1 MNKTIAALYGS
12 FFGFFCRGWRAGLCK
27 PFAPSIAAQS
37 MVLDQDERIGHMF
50 GAIVFAPFLETVIFQ
65 LGIIELAKHWFKERR
80 MLPLILSTLMFSAMH
95 LVNGFEQ
102 AINMILFGAALVM
115 IYGAFRKHSVAHAFV
130 ATFSTHTTHNLLL
143 VLAAILFPQF
153 VDTARV
159 GCELSF

>member
-1 MNKTIAALYGS
+1 MNKTIAALYGI
-12 FFGFFCRGWRAGLCK
+12 FFGLLTAVAVGVLDCASRLLH
-27 PFAPSIAAQS
+27 PSAAQS

-102 AINMILFGAALVM
+102 AINMILFGAALAM

-130 ATFSTHTTHNLLL
+130 ATFFTHTTHNLLL

-153 VDTARV
+153 V
-159 GCELSF
+159 